1 MFSRV
6 DQKSHIDFSVTFSD
20 CQEIQLLRKR
30 LRSAQ
35 SALSGGLEVTS
46 GYEDILICRDTQEC
60 MSTDSRTMSSE
71 LKSYEAQL
79 RAHLRS
85 VTGLL
90 DSSADDS
97 NIVRLPET
105 SDMEPRTNLF
115 LALSHARLS

>member
-1 MFSRV
+1 
-6 DQKSHIDFSVTFSD
+6 
-20 CQEIQLLRKR
+20 
-30 LRSAQ
+30 
-35 SALSGGLEVTS
+35 
-46 GYEDILICRDTQEC
+46 